1 MSIANTKKV
10 SEKVCRNPYIAVF
23 SVIFLTGCAA
33 TGNNSSLLST
43 YDFSEKP
50 PVEISADDYLDIGVL
65 EFDPNI
71 DEKKVKNG
79 EVFPEVRKA
88 EARYLPLRLR
98 NALEKTHA
106 WRNAWVVPRLAV
118 VDVLVKAK
126 ILESNGAVLKLEV
139 TAFDG
144 TGRVWLKKT
153 YKGEVSDVA
162 YSLAKTEKPFA
173 EVFTEIAEDL
183 LVVRNKKEADELREI
198 RKISE
203 LRFAE
208 VFVKESFSGYLE
220 KKRGR
225 YKLLGLPADN
235 DPIYRRVLSIKERDD
250 FFLDVLQNYY
260 GQFAVDISASYFD
273 WGKNSQAELEMR
285 SKARSSALFKGVLST
300 LLLVAGAAVAANR
313 NNSPGTATVGLGAAA
328 VGAAGLY
335 SSVKDYG
342 ASKIHDEALKELG
355 LALEVEL
362 QPQVVAIK
370 DQTVTLEGTV
380 ENQYRQLHN
389 ELKKIYF
396 SDTGYSEGT

>member
-1 MSIANTKKV
+1 MSIANTKKG
-10 SEKVCRNPYIAVF
+10 SEEMHRNPYIAVF
-23 SVIFLTGCAA
+23 SVIFLTGCLA
-33 TGNNSSLLST
+33 TSNTNSLLST

-50 PVEISADDYLDIGVL
+50 SVKVSADGYLDVGVL

-71 DEKKVKNG
+71 DEKKVKKG

-88 EARYLPLRLR
+88 EARYFPLRLR
-98 NALEKTHA
+98 DALEKTHA
-106 WRNAWVVPRLAV
+106 WRNVWVVPRLAV
-118 VDVLVKAK
+118 VDVLLKAK
-126 ILESNGAVLKLEV
+126 ILESNGAVLKLKV

-144 TGRVWLKKT
+144 TGRVWLEKT

-173 EVFTEIAEDL
+173 EVFTQIAQDL
-183 LVVRNKKEADELREI
+183 LAVRNKKEAGELREI
-198 RKISE
+198 RKTSE

-208 VFVKESFSGYLE
+208 VFSKEAFSSYLE

-235 DPIYRRVLSIKERDD
+235 DPIYQRVLSIKERDD
-250 FFLDVLQNYY
+250 FFLDVLQGYY

-273 WGKNSQAELEMR
+273 WAKNSQAELEMR
-285 SKARSSALFKGVLST
+285 SEARSSALLKGFLST
-300 LLLVAGAAVAANR
+300 LLLVAGAAVAANN
-313 NNSPGTATVGLGAAA
+313 NNSPNTATVGLGAAA
-328 VGAAGLY
+328 VGAVGLA

-355 LALEVEL
+355 LALEVDL
-362 QPQVVAIK
+362 QPQVMAIK

-389 ELKKIYF
+389 KLKKIYF
-396 SDTGYSEGT
+396 SDTGYSEGI